1 MKWDTVER
9 SLTNVVSRR
18 QTVSHFEQDMQNWV
32 HEREKLG
39 RKLEVLQ
46 AKLKSASDK
55 QEQVVSEQPTGED
68 KNAYLLQI
76 EII

>member
-1 MKWDTVER
+1 MKWDSLER

-39 RKLEVLQ
+39 RKMEVLQ
-46 AKLKSASDK
+46 AKLKSATDK
-55 QEQVVSEQPTGED
+55 HEQVVSKEW
-68 KNAYLLQI
+68 NA
-76 EII
+76 